1 MTLQTSS
8 GVLAVMGW
16 KGQLRIRTKAGA
28 ARSDS
33 KPKSSNI
40 RRRKAPP
47 RAAAVVSEV

>member
-8 GVLAVMGW
+8 GVLAIVGR

-28 ARSDS
+28 AHSDP

-40 RRRKAPP
+40 RRRKASP
-47 RAAAVVSEV
+47 RAAAVVSEL